1 MVRLSMSKWKD
12 KSHCIEMLIKAKDFL
27 NTSMPCY
34 YKAGTINKGKRL
46 IRITLKYVPSWILRP
61 KRALERLPRPW
72 TGPGLVDVAHAI
84 QVSTLKNA
92 QDN

>member
-34 YKAGTINKGKRL
+34 YKARYNQQRKTPDQNN
-46 IRITLKYVPSWILRP
+46 P
-61 KRALERLPRPW
+61 
-72 TGPGLVDVAHAI
+72 
-84 QVSTLKNA
+84 
-92 QDN
+92 